1 MMLRKPLLSNQNPPI
16 KLISRMRIQQ
26 LKLLLNNKNHL
37 KFWYIQKNKF
47 KKVKKKNKRIR

>member
-1 MMLRKPLLSNQNPPI
+1 MMLRNPLSNQNPPI